1 MINFKQLN
9 GISLIYM
16 YILLI
21 AKVKTEKPNL
31 LLLWKLFLV

>member
-16 YILLI
+16 YIILI
-21 AKVKTEKPNL
+21 VKVKTEKPNL